1 MFVIVVM
8 LMISVA
14 AGIFEKSHFENE
26 RPAIIFAEMTEV
38 RSEPQKMASTVV
50 VLHEGTKV
58 FVEEAVE
65 GWKKVQLT
73 DGTEGW
79 IESKSIKEVK

>member
-1 MFVIVVM
+1 
-8 LMISVA
+8 
-14 AGIFEKSHFENE
+14 
-26 RPAIIFAEMTEV
+26 MTDV

-58 FVEEAVE
+58 YVKEAVV